1 MAMPEATIT
10 GYLGKKVGRNK
21 KAGRGQ
27 LGWVFNCEAAL

>member
-10 GYLGKKVGRNK
+10 IGFPEKKSSGNK

-27 LGWVFNCEAAL
+27 LWG